1 MQLNTYLEQNRTNHY
16 KMLVI
21 VDNNHQHEKIINAL
35 QNERWTSYDVNEN
48 ILKIIENVPENK
60 IKVRIGSK
68 IKEWANKLSDRVI
81 LYNTNILYSPE
92 LGKPNPVA
100 AFKYRTRDREC
111 ILILEGSVSGNRI
124 QYSEYGK
131 EDHVEMDVSELIHV
145 KMEDIDV

>member
-1 MQLNTYLEQNRTNHY
+1 MQLNTYLGQNRTNHY

-35 QNERWTSYDVNEN
+35 QNEGWTSYDVNEN
-48 ILKIIENVPENK
+48 ILQIIENVPENK

-68 IKEWANKLSDRVI
+68 IKEWAKKLPDRVI

>member
-1 MQLNTYLEQNRTNHY
+1 MQLSIFLEQNRTNHY

-21 VDNNHQHEKIINAL
+21 VDNNKKHEKIIDSL
-35 QNERWTSYDVNEN
+35 QDEGWTSYDIDEN
-48 ILKIIENVPENK
+48 IIKIIEDIPKNK

-68 IKEWANKLSDRVI
+68 IKEWFNKLPDKVI

-92 LGKPNPVA
+92 LGKLNPIG
-100 AFKYRTRDREC
+100 AFKYRSRDKEC
-111 ILILEGSVSGNRI
+111 IVFLEGSVSGNRI

-145 KMEDIDV
+145 KIEDIDV

>member
-35 QNERWTSYDVNEN
+35 QNEGWTSYDVNEN
-48 ILKIIENVPENK
+48 IIKIIENVPENK

-68 IKEWANKLSDRVI
+68 IKEWANKLPDRVI

>member
-35 QNERWTSYDVNEN
+35 QNEGWTSYDVNEK

-68 IKEWANKLSDRVI
+68 IKEWANKLPERVI

>member
-1 MQLNTYLEQNRTNHY
+1 MQLSTYLEQNSTNHY

-21 VDNNHQHEKIINAL
+21 IDNNHQQDKIINAL
-35 QNERWTSYDVNEN
+35 QDKGWTSYDVEEKIIKILEN
-48 ILKIIENVPENK
+48 IPEEK

-68 IKEWANKLSDRVI
+68 IKEWANKLPDKVI

-111 ILILEGSVSGNRI
+111 ILILEGTVSGNRI

-131 EDHVEMDVSELIHV
+131 DDHVEMDVSELIHV
-145 KMEDIDV
+145 KVENIDV

>member
-21 VDNNHQHEKIINAL
+21 VDNNHQHETIINAL
-35 QNERWTSYDVNEN
+35 QDEGWSSYDVNEN
-48 ILKIIENVPENK
+48 ILKILENVPENK

-68 IKEWANKLSDRVI
+68 IKEWANKLPERVI

-111 ILILEGSVSGNRI
+111 IVILEGTVSGNRI

>member
-68 IKEWANKLSDRVI
+68 IKEWANKLPDRVI

>member
-35 QNERWTSYDVNEN
+35 QNEGGTSYDVNEN
-48 ILKIIENVPENK
+48 ILKIIENVPDNK

-68 IKEWANKLSDRVI
+68 IKEWANTLPDKVI

-92 LGKPNPVA
+92 LGKLNPVD
-100 AFKYRTRDREC
+100 AFKYRFRDRDC
-111 ILILEGSVSGNRI
+111 ILIIEGSVSGNRI

-131 EDHVEMDVSELIHV
+131 EDYVEMDVSELIHV

>member
-35 QNERWTSYDVNEN
+35 QNEGWTSYDVNEN

-68 IKEWANKLSDRVI
+68 IKEWANKLPDRVI

>member
-1 MQLNTYLEQNRTNHY
+1 MQLNELIEQNSTNHY

-21 VDNNHQHEKIINAL
+21 VDNNHQHEKIINVL
-35 QNERWTSYDVNEN
+35 QDEGWSSYDVNEN
-48 ILKIIENVPENK
+48 ILNILEEIPEGK
-60 IKVRIGSK
+60 IKLRIGSK
-68 IKEWANKLSDRVI
+68 IKEWFNKLPDKVI

-92 LGKPNPVA
+92 LGKLNPIG
-100 AFKYRTRDREC
+100 AFKYRSRDKEC
-111 ILILEGSVSGNRI
+111 IVFLEGSASGIRI

>member
-35 QNERWTSYDVNEN
+35 QNEGWTSYDVNEN
-48 ILKIIENVPENK
+48 ILKIIENVPDNK

-68 IKEWANKLSDRVI
+68 IKEWANKLPERVI

>member
-21 VDNNHQHEKIINAL
+21 VDNNHQHEKIINVL
-35 QNERWTSYDVNEN
+35 QDQGWSSYDVNEN
-48 ILKIIENVPENK
+48 ILKILENVPGNK

-68 IKEWANKLSDRVI
+68 IKEWANKLPDRVI

-145 KMEDIDV
+145 KMENIDV

>member
-1 MQLNTYLEQNRTNHY
+1 MQLNTFIEQNRTNHY

-21 VDNNHQHEKIINAL
+21 IDNNHQHEKIINAL
-35 QNERWTSYDVNEN
+35 KNDGWNSYNVEEN
-48 ILKIIENVPENK
+48 ILKITENIPESK
-60 IKVRIGSK
+60 IKVRIGNK
-68 IKEWANKLSDRVI
+68 IKDWSNNLPDKVI

-92 LGKPNPVA
+92 LGKLNPVG
-100 AFKYRTRDREC
+100 AFKYRSRDREC
-111 ILILEGSVSGNRI
+111 IVILEGSVSGNRI